1 MKIRNGF
8 VSNSSS
14 SSFCIMSRLN
24 CRKVKEAI
32 INDIKHIYH
41 PRYIRYIKSWKNT
54 NIESIKF
61 KHELEIAIMD
71 KIIQHFLINYKKR
84 ELGDDYYDNIDERIL
99 LTEEVIKYIERFYR
113 REFME
118 VYDFKKIVRGD
129 KILKVL
135 IEDNI
140 KNLIKLW
147 KPVYKTIFLVE
158 YASDGYSIYHRYM
171 RWNIMPSIMSDYI
184 DPYQGKPEDILY
196 RKYEKKNIPFPR
208 CIKFSDDK
216 S

>member
-196 RKYEKKNIPFPR
+196 RKYEKKNIPSPR